1 MLVLMWLCLSS
12 GPRSIQAPLEQ
23 KLPTFD
29 DAKELTTS
37 GGLPLRIAAM
47 ILSSLI
53 PPTTST
59 WTPGV
64 FASYSAMSRLR
75 TLSSWVDGR
84 NPTQIVILTGFD
96 EPVTAPATPA
106 ASARQ
111 ATASSAA
118 IRRLIGPPFGAGD
131 SD

>member
-37 GGLPLRIAAM
+37 GGLPLRITAM
-47 ILSSLI
+47 VLSSLM
-53 PPTTST
+53 PQTTST

-64 FASYSAMSRLR
+64 FESYSAMSPLR
-75 TLSSWVDGR
+75 TLHSWVDER
-84 NPTQIVILTGFD
+84 NPTQIVILTGFV
-96 EPVTAPATPA
+96 EPGTAPATPA

-111 ATASSAA
+111 ARASNTAV
-118 IRRLIGPPFGAGD
+118 RRLIGPPFGGGGR
-131 SD
+131 